1 MLFSDNFLLAK
12 CCQPTTS
19 YKQLAN
25 LLDLIFTL
33 RAQNIIEV
41 VIIYKYPLLI
51 KRVKEEFLRNITVNQ
66 GIIHKVTRIYCDNVD
81 DRKDLFQ
88 EVLIQLWKSYGSF
101 KEQSKFS
108 TWMYR
113 VAINTA
119 ITAYKRESRQ
129 TANALFVRD
138 IPSIADDDYDYELE
152 ENLNFLHTAIDQLTG
167 IEKSIIL
174 LYLED
179 KSYEEIAEI
188 TGITQNYVRVKMNR
202 IKKKLESLI
211 KGKI

>member
-1 MLFSDNFLLAK
+1 
-12 CCQPTTS
+12 
-19 YKQLAN
+19 
-25 LLDLIFTL
+25 
-33 RAQNIIEV
+33 
-41 VIIYKYPLLI
+41 
-51 KRVKEEFLRNITVNQ
+51 VKEEFLQNITSNQ
-66 GIIHKVTRIYCDNVD
+66 AIIHKVTRIYCDNVD

-88 EVLIQLWKSYGSF
+88 EILIQLWKSYGSF

-119 ITAYKRESRQ
+119 ITAFKRGAKKNIKAQ
-129 TANALFVRD
+129 FVTD
-138 IPSIADDDYDYELE
+138 LPQVVDDEYDTDLE
-152 ENLNFLHTAIDQLTG
+152 DNLNLLHSAIGQLTG

-202 IKKKLESLI
+202 IKKKLESI
-211 KGKI
+211 MKGIA